1 MKTTI
6 ELPQP
11 LFEQAKTAARAQGIT
26 LKALIESGLR
36 MAIHPK
42 STPVVQAA
50 WPDLSFHPE
59 STQAGHLIEA
69 SQWREAANP
78 TPWPE
83 QR

>member
-6 ELPQP
+6 ELPEL
-11 LFEQAKTAARAQGIT
+11 LFEQAKTAARAQGTT

-42 STPVVQAA
+42 SPAVNQAA
-50 WPDLSFHPE
+50 WPDLSFHPQTE
-59 STQAGHLIEA
+59 QAGHLIEP

-78 TPWPE
+78 NAWPE
-83 QR
+83 QQ